1 MGKKY
6 KKLFS
11 NLCCSFCKND
21 ITREAF
27 SVVRK
32 DKGASV
38 VRMVCPH
45 CGKDFG
51 LGILKV
57 HEGVG
62 QPHAP
67 FEVVQGAE
75 PITYDEVLDV
85 HEYLRW
91 LE

>member
-1 MGKKY
+1 
-6 KKLFS
+6 
-11 NLCCSFCKND
+11 
-21 ITREAF
+21 
-27 SVVRK
+27 
-32 DKGASV
+32 
-38 VRMVCPH
+38 MVCPH

-67 FEVVQGAE
+67 LEVVQGAE

-85 HEYLRW
+85 HEYLRG